1 DLRAPRLHPQGATF
15 ASVRPNIEAPR
26 QDGDGVDFHLASSTL
41 ISLDA
46 MGGDHGPAVVVGG
59 VKAYYSLYGGDGVR
73 FLLHGDEAAI
83 RAEMARLHVSDDLC
97 QVRHTNKV
105 VAMDEKPAQAMR
117 RGKGSSLWNAIEA
130 VKTGEAQGAVSA
142 GNTGALMAISK
153 LILRMAVDGL
163 ERPAIVASWPTK
175 RGVTAVLDVGANIGS
190 DARQL
195 VEFAIMGEAFQ
206 AAVHGVDRP
215 TVGLLNVGSEEMKG
229 HEEVREAH
237 AVLRTDAV
245 PVNYTG
251 FVEGH
256 DIAAGTV
263 DVVVTDGFTGNVALK
278 TAEGTA
284 RFISGLLKEALT
296 SGPLAKLGALIAM
309 PALKKMA
316 RRIDPSSVNGG
327 PLLGL
332 NGIVVKSHGGA
343 TAEGYANAIRVA
355 VELARSD
362 YLTKVSANFARL
374 AAAMDE

>member
-1 DLRAPRLHPQGATF
+1 
-15 ASVRPNIEAPR
+15 
-26 QDGDGVDFHLASSTL
+26 
-41 ISLDA
+41 
-46 MGGDHGPAVVVGG
+46 
-59 VKAYYSLYGGDGVR
+59 
-73 FLLHGDEAAI
+73 
-83 RAEMARLHVSDDLC
+83 
-97 QVRHTNKV
+97 
-105 VAMDEKPAQAMR
+105 
-117 RGKGSSLWNAIEA
+117 
-130 VKTGEAQGAVSA
+130 
-142 GNTGALMAISK
+142 
-153 LILRMAVDGL
+153 
-163 ERPAIVASWPTK
+163 
-175 RGVTAVLDVGANIGS
+175 
-190 DARQL
+190 
-195 VEFAIMGEAFQ
+195 MGEAFQ

-263 DVVVTDGFTGNVALK
+263 DVVVTDGFTGNIALK

-296 SGPLAKLGALIAM
+296 SGVTAKLGALIAM

-374 AAAMDE
+374 AAAMDETAPAVMGETEQ

>member
-1 DLRAPRLHPQGATF
+1 
-15 ASVRPNIEAPR
+15 
-26 QDGDGVDFHLASSTL
+26 
-41 ISLDA
+41 
-46 MGGDHGPAVVVGG
+46 MGGDHGPSVIVPGIRSYLRAHRGE
-59 VKAYYSLYGGDGVR
+59 GVR
-73 FLLHGDEAAI
+73 FLLHGDEAKI
-83 RAEMARLHVSDDLC
+83 TAELTKYALSGDIYEI
-97 QVRHTNKV
+97 RHTEKV

-117 RGKGSSLWNAIEA
+117 RGKGSSLWNAIES
-130 VKTGEAQGAVSA
+130 VKSGEAGGVVSA

-206 AAVHGVDRP
+206 AAVHGVERP

-263 DVVVTDGFTGNVALK
+263 DVVVTDGFTGNIALK

-284 RFISGLLKEALT
+284 RFISDLLKEALT
-296 SGPLAKLGALIAM
+296 SGLTAKVGALIAM

-374 AAAMDE
+374 AAAMDEPAPAVIGETEQ